1 MIERALRGNKL
12 YWGWVGL
19 LLAAIGVGIINYMEQ
34 LKTGLTIT
42 GMSRDITW
50 GFYIAQLTFFV
61 GVAASAVMMVIP
73 YYLHDYKKF
82 GKTIIFGEFLA
93 VASVTMC
100 LLFVVA
106 DMGQPQRALFVMFYP
121 RPNSILFWDFV
132 VLNGYLFLNII
143 IGWVTLEA
151 EKNQVAPPK
160 WVKPL
165 IYLSIPWAV
174 SIHTVT
180 AFLIAGLPGRHLW
193 LTAIMAPRF
202 LASAFAA
209 GPALLIILLMIVK
222 KFSKFDPGKEPIQT
236 LGKIVTYA
244 MITNLFFY
252 GLEFFT
258 AFYSNIPGHMHSLEY
273 LFWGLHG
280 DNGEVYN
287 KLVPA
292 MWTSMTLGILGIA
305 LIIKPSMRQKETV
318 LLIGAVMIFAATW
331 IDKGLGLI
339 IGGFI
344 PNPIGYVTEY
354 TITTPELL
362 ISIGIWSIGILIV
375 TLGFK
380 MAASIKKEV
389 G

>member
-12 YWGWVGL
+12 YWTWIATLVAVIGL
-19 LLAAIGVGIINYMEQ
+19 GVINYIEQ

-100 LLFVVA
+100 IMFVVA
-106 DMGQPQRALFVMFYP
+106 DMGQPQRALFVMLHP
-121 RPNSILFWDFV
+121 RPNSILFWDFL
-132 VLNGYLFLNII
+132 VLQGYLFLNIVI
-143 IGWVTLEA
+143 AWVTIEA

-160 WVKPL
+160 WVKIL
-165 IYLSIPWAV
+165 IYISIPWAI

-209 GPALLIILLMIVK
+209 GPSLLIILLMITR
-222 KFSKFDPGKEPIQT
+222 KFSKYDPGKEPLQT

-258 AFYSNIPGHMHSLEY
+258 AFYSNIPSHMHSLEY
-273 LFWGLHG
+273 LFWGLH
-280 DNGEVYN
+280 DENGQVFN
-287 KLVPA
+287 KLVPL
-292 MWTSMTLGILGIA
+292 MWTSMILGFSGVA
-305 LIIKPSMRQKETV
+305 LILKPSLRQNEII
-318 LLIGAVMIFAATW
+318 LFIGASMIFIATW

-344 PNPIGYVTEY
+344 PNPLGHITEY
-354 TITTPELL
+354 TITNPELM
-362 ISIGIWSIGILIV
+362 ISLGIWSFGLLII

-380 MAASIKKEV
+380 MAASIKKEIS
-389 G
+389 